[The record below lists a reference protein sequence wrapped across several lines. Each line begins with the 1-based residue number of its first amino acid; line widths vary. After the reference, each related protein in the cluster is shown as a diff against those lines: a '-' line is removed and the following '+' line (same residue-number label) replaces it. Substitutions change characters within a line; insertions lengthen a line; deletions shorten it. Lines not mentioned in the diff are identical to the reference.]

1 MLRSFLYGMAV
12 NTVTLN
18 HMPSSESN
26 TRSVVEKAVRLID
39 FLTRVALLRTK
50 VYRDLASYEQV
61 VWLSSVPRDK
71 NCFTQA
77 WGRSE
82 DHEADEWLEVKA
94 RKEPGLP
101 EVPVVCKDWVDPET
115 LTDTTKPPKLVPKIT
130 LQIPNPAWT
139 EGSEEQKTIQKEA
152 LLSDHPD
159 VQPPW
164 EKYLEAEW
172 HPWARRHDEWK
183 KLHNI
188 YSAIFAI
195 HQKQLRLGEEYELV
209 LGLGLLSW
217 LSPTNQRVRRH
228 LIAADAQLEFESDLG
243 KFTVGP
249 RADGPRLRVELD
261 MLELEFQPAGGENAA
276 SVGLVPAADNPWDK
290 SHVEP
295 VLMGLVHSID
305 ASGVYLDSM
314 EATATPSTKAVVEY
328 APALIL
334 RKRSAR
340 GLTQAL
346 NVIKQLVESGEQIP
360 YGFADLAE
368 ILSPDE
374 TESGDGRDEPPKEFD
389 DEIYFPK
396 PSNDE
401 QRKIVHK
408 LKQSRGVLVQGPPG
422 TGKSHTIANLI
433 CHLLATGQRVLI
445 TAKTPRALQ
454 VLEGQIPESLQPLC
468 INLLGAGSD
477 ERRSLEASVSGI
489 LRKNEEWQA
498 SRAQRDKT
506 RLEER
511 LQAARSNKSELQKTL
526 RDVRE
531 AETHAQTIAG
541 GAYKGTAAQIAKQV
555 NRDKPLYNW
564 FKDQTQLEA
573 ELPVTPRDVHTALQS
588 LRYFTSAKRE
598 ENQLL
603 RAERILDS
611 SKFSA
616 LVTAESAALAEER
629 EIWPESDEQSA
640 EILLRGEDSEVDE
653 LKVHLADFAVRRR
666 AVATSPYKWMPNA
679 VTDVLANNAT
689 VWQTLR
695 KSTTD
700 CTENFTPLA
709 ANAED
714 TTIDHP
720 PDLKPDNLRKDADKL
735 RAHLSGGGKLGWGP
749 FRPRLVKDLLEVVKK
764 VRVNGHPCRNA
775 EDFATLAETLKIRL
789 GIEKTWQLWSGKC
802 ERTEGPLPLQLSAL
816 SSLRDALD
824 SVLPMTS
831 NLANCIEKL
840 QCFPALASPDWNDPA
855 SLDKLVASCRL
866 AKARKRR
873 LEVQAKIQSIATT
886 VEKIA
891 AQPKAHPSNK
901 RLLDA
906 IGARDVEKYEAIHK
920 EFDTLSKDAEN
931 LAQLQEWMRYLE
943 GLLPQLAKELES
955 TFNEPHWTDRIK
967 ELGSAWTW
975 AQARHW
981 IEDYIGKE
989 DVVSLGKRIKQA
1001 EDRIHHTIAE
1011 LAALHSWSH
1020 CFNRLK
1026 ESHRRHMEGW
1036 RLSMRRLGKGT
1047 GKHAPLHRREAQQSL
1062 EACRVAVP
1070 AWVMPLHR
1078 VWDTVSPQPGM
1089 FDVVIVDE
1097 ASQCGLEGLPLTF
1110 LAKKVLIVGDD
1121 KQISPDAVG
1130 VQLADVHRL
1139 MHEHLGD
1146 FAHRASFDIESS
1158 LFDHAKL
1165 RYGTSRITL
1174 REHFR
1179 CMPEIIRFSNE
1190 LCYADTPL
1198 IPLRQYGPDRLQPT
1212 KHFFVSGGYRD
1223 GEGNRVINRPEAEAI
1238 VDKIEEMCADPK
1250 YNGKTMGVVILQGD
1264 AQGALIEKMLLDR
1277 IGATVM
1283 EERRL
1288 ICGNP
1293 YTFQGDERHI
1303 VFLSMVAAPNARIG
1317 PMASPADERRF
1328 NVAASRAQDMMI
1340 LFHSVQSEDLSHTC
1354 LRRRLLEY
1362 FKGTRQAELA
1372 GLTKDELEMRAA
1384 RDNRQL
1390 VEPPK
1395 PFDSWFEVDV
1405 ALKLLRRDY
1414 NVYAQHEVA
1423 GKFIDLV
1430 VEGGKARLAVECD
1443 GDRWHGA
1450 DNYEA
1455 DMERQRRLERCGWAF
1470 FRVREAAFYADKEE
1484 ALRGLWDVLEERGI
1498 HPASAQPPNEVES
1511 EEDPE
1516 EEVETTDDI
1525 EEDQPQTGAGNDR
1538 RPEDVPTAEVQEMIV
1553 NALAKCPNTTC
1564 TEHSI
1569 TSRVLKELGIL
1580 TRGKPY
1586 ADFERRVMRSVAVLA
1601 MRGQL
1606 ERYKAKNKRLRLRH

>member
-1 MLRSFLYGMAV
+1 VLKAIPYVVFNLDITKRMP
-12 NTVTLN
+12 LN
-18 HMPSSESN
+18 ETAFNPS
-26 TRSVVEKAVRLID
+26 VGKVLRLID

-50 VYRDLASYEQV
+50 VNRDVASYEQV

-82 DHEADEWLEVKA
+82 DAEAHEWLEVEA
-94 RKEPGLP
+94 RKEPGFP
-101 EVPVVCKDWVDPET
+101 TVPGVCKDWVDPES
-115 LTDTTKPPKLVPKIT
+115 LTDTSKPPQPLAKTT
-130 LQIPNPAWT
+130 LEIPNPAWT
-139 EGSEEQKTIQKEA
+139 EGSDEPKTNQKESELA
-152 LLSDHPD
+152 DHPD
-159 VQPPW
+159 VQSAW
-164 EKYLEAEW
+164 DKYLESEW
-172 HPWARRHDEWK
+172 HPWARRHDDWK
-183 KLHNI
+183 KLHDI

-209 LGLGLLSW
+209 LGLGLLTW
-217 LSPTNQRVRRH
+217 ISPTNQRVRRH
-228 LIAADAQLEFESDLG
+228 LIASDAQLEFESNRG

-249 RADGPRLRVELD
+249 RNDGPKLRVELD
-261 MLELEFQPAGGENAA
+261 MLELEFQPSGGEKAA
-276 SVGLVPAADNPWDK
+276 SEGLVPAADDPWDK
-290 SHVEP
+290 SYVEP
-295 VLMGLVHSID
+295 VLKGLVHSIE
-305 ASGVYLDSM
+305 ASGEYIDSM
-314 EATATPSTKAVVEY
+314 LAAATPSTKPVVEY

-346 NVIKQLVESGEQIP
+346 NVIKKLVQSGEEVP
-360 YGFADLAE
+360 DGFADVAE

-374 TESGDGRDEPPKEFD
+374 VDLRSEGGESPEEFD
-389 DEIYFPK
+389 GEIYFPK

-401 QRKIVHK
+401 QRNIVHK
-408 LKQSRGVLVQGPPG
+408 LKRSRGVLVQGPPG

-454 VLEGQIPESLQPLC
+454 VLESQIPENLRALC

-498 SRAQRDKT
+498 SRVQREKT
-506 RLEER
+506 ALEER
-511 LQAARSNKSELQKTL
+511 LQTLRSGKSELQRKL
-526 RDVRE
+526 RDLRE
-531 AETHAQTIAG
+531 AETHARTIAG
-541 GAYKGTAAQIAKQV
+541 GVYKGTAAKIAKQV
-555 NRDKPLYNW
+555 NRDRPFYDW
-564 FKDQTQLEA
+564 FKDQAQFEA
-573 ELPVTPRDVHTALQS
+573 ELPVTPRDVHSALQA
-588 LRYFTSAKRE
+588 LRYFTPAKRE
-598 ENQLL
+598 ELKLL
-603 RAERILDS
+603 RADGIPEPS
-611 SKFSA
+611 EFFV
-616 LVTAESAALAEER
+616 LVAAEVGTLAEER
-629 EIWPESDEQSA
+629 EIWPEADDQLA
-640 EILLRGEDSEVDE
+640 EILLRGEEAEVNE
-653 LKVHLADFAVRRR
+653 LKEHLANFAVRLRVLR
-666 AVATSPYKWMPNA
+666 TSPYKWMPDA
-679 VTDVLANNAT
+679 VRDVLVNNAT

-695 KSTTD
+695 QSTAD
-700 CTENFTPLA
+700 CVETFTPLA
-709 ANAED
+709 PKADD
-714 TTIDHP
+714 TTIDYP
-720 PDLKPDNLRKDADKL
+720 PDLKPENLRKDADKL
-735 RAHLSGGGKLGWGP
+735 RAHLAGGGKLGWGP
-749 FRPRLVKDLLEVVKK
+749 FRPKLVKDLLKVVKK

-775 EDFATLAETLKIRL
+775 DDFGTVAETLKIRL
-789 GIEKTWQLWSGKC
+789 GIDKTWLLWSGKC
-802 ERTEGPLPLQLSAL
+802 ESMEGPLPLQLSAL
-816 SSLRDALD
+816 SALRDALD
-824 SVLPMTS
+824 NVLPMAGK
-831 NLANCIEKL
+831 LAKCKEKL
-840 QCFPALASPDWNDPA
+840 RRFPTLAEPEWNEPT

-873 LEVQAKIQSIATT
+873 MDVQTEIQSIAAA
-886 VEKIA
+886 VEKIV
-891 AQPKAHPSNK
+891 AQPKSQPSNK
-901 RLLDA
+901 QLLDA
-906 IGARDVEKYEAIHK
+906 IGARDVEKYEAICK
-920 EFDTLSKDAEN
+920 EFATLSNDASH
-931 LAQLQEWMRYLE
+931 LAQLQDWMRYLE
-943 GLLPQLAKELES
+943 GLLPKLAKDLEN
-955 TFNEPHWTDRIK
+955 TFDEPHWTDRIK
-967 ELGSAWTW
+967 DFEQAWEW

-981 IEDYIGKE
+981 IDDYIGKE
-989 DVVSLGKRIKQA
+989 DVVSLGKRIKQT
-1001 EDRIHHTIAE
+1001 EDRIHGTIAE
-1011 LAALHSWSH
+1011 LAALCSWSH
-1020 CFNRLK
+1020 CFDRLK

-1062 EACRVAVP
+1062 ESCREAVP
-1070 AWVMPLHR
+1070 AWIMPLHR

-1121 KQISPDAVG
+1121 KQISPEVVG
-1130 VQLADVHRL
+1130 LERADVHRL
-1139 MHEHLGD
+1139 MHEHLED

-1165 RYGTSRITL
+1165 RYGTNRITL

-1198 IPLRQYGPDRLQPT
+1198 IPLRQYGPDRLPPT

-1250 YNGKTMGVVILQGD
+1250 YEGKTMGVVILQGE

-1283 EERRL
+1283 QERRL

-1340 LFHSVQSEDLSHTC
+1340 LFHSVQSEDLSHKC
-1354 LRRRLLEY
+1354 LRRRLLEC
-1362 FKGTRQAELA
+1362 FKGTRPTELA
-1372 GLTKDELEMRAA
+1372 GLTKDELEIRAA

-1405 ALKLLRRDY
+1405 ALELLRRDY
-1414 NVYAQHEVA
+1414 IVYSQHEVA

-1470 FRVREAAFYADKEE
+1470 YRVREAAFYANKED
-1484 ALRGLWDVLEERGI
+1484 ALRGLWDALEERGI
-1498 HPASAQPPNEVES
+1498 HQASTQPPKEVEPEDD
-1511 EEDPE
+1511 EE
-1516 EEVETTDDI
+1516 TIDDI
-1525 EEDQPQTGAGNDR
+1525 EEVQPEVVAGNGR
-1538 RPEDVPTAEVQEMIV
+1538 RPEDVPAAEVQQMIV
-1553 NALAKCPNTTC
+1553 KALTTCPNATC

-1586 ADFERRVMRSVAVLA
+1586 ADFERRVMRSVETLA

-1606 ERYKAKNKRLRLRH
+1606 ERYKAKNKRLRLVTSKCQ

>member
-1 MLRSFLYGMAV
+1 
-12 NTVTLN
+12 
-18 HMPSSESN
+18 MPSANRNSN
-26 TRSVVEKAVRLID
+26 LSVEKAVRLID
-39 FLTRVALLRTK
+39 FLTRTAQLRTK
-50 VYRDLASYEQV
+50 VNRDVASYEEV
-61 VWLSSVPRDK
+61 VWLASVPHDK

-77 WGRSE
+77 WGRSA
-82 DHEADEWLEVKA
+82 DHEVHEWLEVRA
-94 RKEPGLP
+94 RKEPVLA
-101 EVPVVCKDWVDPET
+101 EVPAGCKGWVDPET
-115 LTDTTKPPKLVPKIT
+115 LFDTRKPPCLVDET
-130 LQIPNPAWT
+130 TFEIPNPAWT
-139 EGSEEQKTIQKEA
+139 EGSQEPENILKQA
-152 LLSDHPD
+152 LLADHPE
-159 VQPPW
+159 VQPAW
-164 EKYLEAEW
+164 DKYLEAEW
-172 HPWARRHDEWK
+172 HPWARRHAEWK
-183 KLHNI
+183 KLHDI

-217 LSPTNQRVRRH
+217 LTPTNQRVRRH
-228 LIAADAQLEFESDLG
+228 VIAADAQLEFESEAG
-243 KFTVGP
+243 RFTVGP

-276 SVGLVPAADNPWDK
+276 SAGLAAAGDDPWDK
-290 SHVEP
+290 AHVEP
-295 VLMGLVHSID
+295 VLNGLVHSID
-305 ASGVYLDSM
+305 ASGEYFDSIG
-314 EATATPSTKAVVEY
+314 ATATPSSKAVVEY

-334 RKRSAR
+334 RKRSTR

-346 NVIKQLVESGEQIP
+346 NVIKALIESGQEIP
-360 YGFADLAE
+360 DGFADLAE

-374 TESGDGRDEPPKEFD
+374 VESGTVGEDSPKEFD
-389 DEIYFPK
+389 GEIYFPK

-401 QRKIVHK
+401 QKKIVHK
-408 LKQSRGVLVQGPPG
+408 LKGSRGVLVQGPPG

-454 VLEGQIPESLQPLC
+454 VLEGQIPEKLQPLC

-489 LRKNEEWQA
+489 LRKNDEWQA
-498 SRAQRDKT
+498 LQAQRDKAA
-506 RLEER
+506 LEER
-511 LQAARSNKSELQKTL
+511 LHTARSNKSELQRKL

-531 AETHAQTIAG
+531 AETHERTIAG
-541 GAYKGTAAQIAKQV
+541 GAYNGTAAQIAKQL
-555 NRDKPLYNW
+555 NRDQSLYDW
-564 FKDQTQLEA
+564 FKDQPHLEA
-573 ELPVTPRDVHTALQS
+573 ELPVTPRDMQSALQT
-588 LRYFTSAKRE
+588 LRYFTPAKRE
-598 ENQLL
+598 EIQIP
-603 RAERILDS
+603 RADGIPDPSE
-611 SKFSA
+611 FSG
-616 LVTAESAALAEER
+616 LVTKESEAIAEER
-629 EIWPESDEQSA
+629 TIWPEAEDNSV
-640 EILLRGEDSEVDE
+640 EILLRGEETEIDA
-653 LKVHLADFAVRRR
+653 LKDLLADFAARRR
-666 AVATSPYKWMPNA
+666 AVANSPYKWMPDA
-679 VTDVLANNAT
+679 VRDILANNTT

-695 KSTTD
+695 KATAD
-700 CTENFTPLA
+700 CVEIFTPLA
-709 ANAED
+709 PKADD
-714 TTIDHP
+714 TTVDHP
-720 PDLKPDNLRKDADKL
+720 PDLKPENLQKDSDKL
-735 RAHLSGGGKLGWGP
+735 RAHLAGGGKLGWGP
-749 FRPRLVKDLLEVVKK
+749 FRPKIVKDLLEVVKK
-764 VRVNGHPCRNA
+764 VRLNGHPCRTDQ
-775 EDFATLAETLKIRL
+775 DFATVSETLKVRL
-789 GIEKTWQLWSGKC
+789 GIEKTWQLWSGKS
-802 ERTEGPLPLQLSAL
+802 ERTDSPLPLQLSAL
-816 SSLRDALD
+816 SAMRDALD
-824 SVLPMTS
+824 TVLPMAGK
-831 NLANCIEKL
+831 LEKCKEKL
-840 QCFPALASPDWNDPA
+840 RCFPQLKVLDWND
-855 SLDKLVASCRL
+855 SGGLNKLVASCRL
-866 AKARKRR
+866 AEVRKRR
-873 LEVQAKIQSIATT
+873 LQLQAEIQSIAAS
-886 VEKIA
+886 VDKVA
-891 AQPKAHPSNK
+891 AQPKAHPLN
-901 RLLDA
+901 RLLLDA
-906 IGARDVEKYEAIHK
+906 IGARDMEKYEVIHK
-920 EFDTLSKDAEN
+920 DFATLSKDVEN
-931 LAQLQEWMRYLE
+931 LAQLQEWLRYLA
-943 GLLPQLAKELES
+943 GLLPHLAEDLES
-955 TFNEPHWTDRIK
+955 TFDQLHWTDRIK
-967 ELGSAWTW
+967 DLEKAWKW
-975 AQARHW
+975 AQARYW

-1011 LAALHSWSH
+1011 LAALRSWSH
-1020 CFNRLK
+1020 CFDRLK

-1047 GKHAPLHRREAQQSL
+1047 GKHAPRHRREAQQSL
-1062 EACRVAVP
+1062 ESCREAVP

-1146 FAHRASFDIESS
+1146 FTLRASFDIESS

-1198 IPLRQYGPDRLQPT
+1198 IPLRQYGPDRLPPI
-1212 KHFFVSGGYRD
+1212 KNFFVSGGYRE

-1250 YNGKTMGVVILQGD
+1250 YNGKTMGVVILQGE

-1277 IGATVM
+1277 IGATVI

-1405 ALKLLRRDY
+1405 ALELLRRDY
-1414 NVYAQHEVA
+1414 IVYAQHEVA

-1470 FRVREAAFYADKEE
+1470 FRVREAAFYANKGE
-1484 ALRGLWDVLEERGI
+1484 ALRGLWEVLEERGI
-1498 HPASAQPPNEVES
+1498 HPASKKT
-1511 EEDPE
+1511 PE
-1516 EEVETTDDI
+1516 EFHPSDETEDEPTLSSEDESDD
-1525 EEDQPQTGAGNDR
+1525 EPKSQR
-1538 RPEDVPTAEVQEMIV
+1538 RPDDVSMEEIQEVTLRV
-1553 NALAKCPNTTC
+1553 LAKCPNMSC

-1569 TSRVLKELGIL
+1569 ASRVLRELRIV

-1586 ADFERRVMRSVAVLA
+1586 ADFERRVLRCVSILA

-1606 ERYKAKNKRLRLRH
+1606 ERYKAKNKRIRLA

>member
-1 MLRSFLYGMAV
+1 
-12 NTVTLN
+12 
-18 HMPSSESN
+18 MPSPES
-26 TRSVVEKAVRLID
+26 SAKSSVEKAVRLID

-50 VYRDLASYEQV
+50 VNRDVATYEQV

-82 DHEADEWLEVKA
+82 DHETAEWLEVKA
-94 RKEPGLP
+94 RKEPALP
-101 EVPVVCKDWVDPET
+101 GVPDICKDWIDPET
-115 LTDTTKPPKLVPKIT
+115 LTDTSKPPQLVPETT
-130 LQIPNPAWT
+130 LEIPNPTWT
-139 EGSEEQKTIQKEA
+139 EGSEEPKTIQKEA
-152 LLSDHPD
+152 MLSDYPE
-159 VQPPW
+159 VQPAW
-164 EKYLEAEW
+164 DKHLEAEW

-183 KLHNI
+183 KLHDI

-217 LSPTNQRVRRH
+217 LTPTNQRVRRH
-228 LIAADAQLEFESDLG
+228 VIAADAQLEFESDAG
-243 KFTVGP
+243 RFTVGP

-276 SVGLVPAADNPWDK
+276 SAGLVAAADDPWDR

-295 VLMGLVHSID
+295 VLKGLVHSID
-305 ASGVYLDSM
+305 ASGEYLDSID
-314 EATATPSTKAVVEY
+314 ATTTPSNKAVVEY

-346 NVIKQLVESGEQIP
+346 NVIKELVESGEKIP
-360 YGFADLAE
+360 DGFADLAE

-374 TESGDGRDEPPKEFD
+374 AESGSGGDESPEEFD
-389 DEIYFPK
+389 GEIYFPK

-408 LKQSRGVLVQGPPG
+408 LKRSRGVLVQGPPG

-454 VLEGQIPESLQPLC
+454 VLEGQIPEKLQPLC

-498 SRAQRDKT
+498 SRAQREKT
-506 RLEER
+506 DLEER
-511 LQAARSNKSELQKTL
+511 LKTTRSSKSELQRKL
-526 RDVRE
+526 RDIRE
-531 AETHAQTIAG
+531 AETHERTIAG

-555 NRDKPLYNW
+555 NRERPLYDW
-564 FKDQTQLEA
+564 LKDQPQLEA
-573 ELPVTPRDVHTALQS
+573 ELPVPPRDVHSALQA
-588 LRYFTSAKRE
+588 LRFFTPAKRE
-598 ENQLL
+598 ELKLL
-603 RAERILDS
+603 RADEIPEPPE
-611 SKFSA
+611 FAA
-616 LVTAESAALAEER
+616 LVTKENGAIAEER
-629 EIWPESDEQSA
+629 EIWPEADEQSA
-640 EILLRGEDSEVDE
+640 EVLLRGEEAEVDE
-653 LKVHLADFAVRRR
+653 LKDLLADFADCRR
-666 AVATSPYKWMPNA
+666 AVATSPYKWMPDA
-679 VTDVLANNAT
+679 VRDVLANNAT

-695 KSTTD
+695 KSTAD
-700 CTENFTPLA
+700 CVEVFTPLA
-709 ANAED
+709 AKADD
-714 TTIDHP
+714 TAIDYP
-720 PDLKPDNLRKDADKL
+720 PDLKPDNLRKDADRL
-735 RAHLSGGGKLGWGP
+735 RAHLAGGGKLGWGP
-749 FRPRLVKDLLEVVKK
+749 FRPKLVKDLIEAVNK
-764 VRVNGHPCRNA
+764 VRLNGHPCRTA
-775 EDFATLAETLKIRL
+775 QDFATVAETLKIRL

-802 ERTEGPLPLQLSAL
+802 ERTDGPLLLQLSAL
-816 SSLRDALD
+816 SALRDALD
-824 SVLPMTS
+824 NVLPMAGK
-831 NLANCIEKL
+831 LAKCKEKL
-840 QCFPALASPDWNDPA
+840 RRFPALTEPDWNDPA
-855 SLDKLVASCRL
+855 SLDRLVASCRL
-866 AKARKRR
+866 AKARRR
-873 LEVQAKIQSIATT
+873 RMKVQAEIQSIAAA

-891 AQPKAHPSNK
+891 AQTKAHPSNK
-901 RLLDA
+901 QLLDA
-906 IGARDVEKYEAIHK
+906 IGARDIERYEAIHK
-920 EFDTLSKDAEN
+920 EFATLSKEAED
-931 LAQLQEWMRYLE
+931 LAQLHEWMRYLA
-943 GLLPQLAKELES
+943 GQLPHLAKDLES
-955 TFNEPHWTDRIK
+955 TFDEPHWTDRIK
-967 ELGSAWTW
+967 DLEKAWKW
-975 AQARHW
+975 AQAKYW

-1011 LAALHSWSH
+1011 LAALHAWSH
-1020 CFNRLK
+1020 CFDRLK

-1036 RLSMRRLGKGT
+1036 RLSMRSLGKGT
-1047 GKHAPLHRREAQQSL
+1047 GKHAPRHRREAQQSL
-1062 EACRVAVP
+1062 ESCREAVP

-1121 KQISPDAVG
+1121 KQISPEAVG

-1146 FAHRASFDIESS
+1146 FVHRASFDIESS

-1198 IPLRQYGPDRLQPT
+1198 IPLRQYGPDRLPPT
-1212 KHFFVSGGYRD
+1212 KHFSVSGGYRE

-1238 VDKIEEMCADPK
+1238 VDKIEEMCTDPK
-1250 YNGKTMGVVILQGD
+1250 YSGKTMGVVILQGEG
-1264 AQGALIEKMLLDR
+1264 QGALIEKMLLDR
-1277 IGATVM
+1277 IGATEM
-1283 EERRL
+1283 EKRRL

-1390 VEPPK
+1390 VEQPN
-1395 PFDSWFEVDV
+1395 PFGSWFEVDV
-1405 ALKLLRRDY
+1405 ALELLRRNY
-1414 NVYAQHEVA
+1414 IVYAQLEVA
-1423 GKFIDLV
+1423 GKFIDLM

-1450 DNYEA
+1450 DNYEE
-1455 DMERQRRLERCGWAF
+1455 DMDRQRRLERCGWAF
-1470 FRVREAAFYADKEE
+1470 FRVREAAFYANKEE
-1484 ALRGLWDVLEERGI
+1484 ALRGLWDALEERGI
-1498 HPASAQPPNEVES
+1498 HPASAQPPIEVQ
-1511 EEDPE
+1511 PE
-1516 EEVETTDDI
+1516 EEPDDEEEATDDI
-1525 EEDQPQTGAGNDR
+1525 VENELKAVAANDR
-1538 RPEDVPTAEVQEMIV
+1538 RPEDVSAAEVQEMIV
-1553 NALAKCPNTTC
+1553 KALAKCPNTSC

-1569 TSRVLKELGIL
+1569 TSRVLKELGII
-1580 TRGKPY
+1580 TRGQPY

-1606 ERYKAKNKRLRLRH
+1606 ERYKAKNKRLRLLKKLSN